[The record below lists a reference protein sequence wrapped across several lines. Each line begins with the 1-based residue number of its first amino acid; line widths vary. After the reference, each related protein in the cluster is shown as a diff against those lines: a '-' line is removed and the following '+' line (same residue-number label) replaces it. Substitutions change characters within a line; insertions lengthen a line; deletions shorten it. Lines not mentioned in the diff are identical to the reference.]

1 MGAFRGGAMR
11 LAIGWRAVLWC
22 IAIVGLTDVV
32 AAESVTVAPL
42 AQAHAHNDYLHK
54 RPLLDALDHGFTS
67 VEADIFLVDGKLL
80 VAHSVR
86 EQKPD
91 RTLEAL
97 YLDPLRERV
106 KAGGGSVY
114 PGGGASQQ
122 PFHLLIDLKSAGVP
136 TYQALTK
143 VLEKYADIISVVR
156 DGKLEPK
163 AVSVT
168 ISGDRPKDLMAAE
181 TVRYAGYDGRV
192 SDLESDVAVDFMPL
206 VSDSWGSQFKWRG
219 QGPLSDA
226 ERTKLAELVSKAHAH
241 GRKIRFWAAP
251 DRSDA
256 WRELRAAGVDMI
268 NTDDLEGLER
278 FLRKAGS

>member
-1 MGAFRGGAMR
+1 MKFAVGYRLLWSAVVVLGAPW
-11 LAIGWRAVLWC
+11 LAH
-22 IAIVGLTDVV
+22 
-32 AAESVTVAPL
+32 AESAVVAPL

-54 RPLLDALDHGFTS
+54 RPLLDALDQGFTS

-86 EQKPD
+86 EQRPE
-91 RTLEAL
+91 RTLQAL

-106 KAGGGSVY
+106 KAGGGRVY
-114 PGGGASQQ
+114 PSGAADDA

-136 TYQALTK
+136 TYQALAK
-143 VLEKYADIISVVR
+143 VLEQYADILSVVR

-168 ISGDRPKDLMAAE
+168 ISGDRPHELMASE
-181 TVRYAGYDGRV
+181 SLRYAGYDGRV
-192 SDLESDVAVDFMPL
+192 SDLDSDVSADFMPL

-219 QGPLSDA
+219 QGPLSEA
-226 ERTKLAELVSKAHAH
+226 ERAKLVELVSKAHAR

-256 WRELRAAGVDMI
+256 WRELHAAGVDLI
-268 NTDDLEGLER
+268 NTDDLEGLAR
-278 FLRKAGS
+278 FLRKAGAGSK

>member
-1 MGAFRGGAMR
+1 LCCVAVVGA
-11 LAIGWRAVLWC
+11 VP
-22 IAIVGLTDVV
+22 IAS
-32 AAESVTVAPL
+32 AESTPVAPL

-67 VEADIFLVDGKLL
+67 VEADVFLVDGKLL

-86 EQKPD
+86 EQKPE
-91 RTLEAL
+91 RTLQAL
-97 YLDPLRERV
+97 YLDPLRERI
-106 KAGGGSVY
+106 KAGDGSVF
-114 PGGGASQQ
+114 PGGTPSQK

-136 TYQALTK
+136 TYQALAK
-143 VLEKYADIISVVR
+143 VLEKYADILSVVR

-168 ISGDRPKDLMAAE
+168 ISGDRPRELMAAE
-181 TVRYAGYDGRV
+181 RVRYAGYDGRV

-219 QGPLSDA
+219 QGPLSDV
-226 ERTKLAELVSKAHAH
+226 ERAKLVDFVAKAHAR